1 MTRNAAVDR
10 ILHAVAP
17 GAGVDLRVLN
27 DLLSRRPRPE
37 VLLPLLADR
46 DPDTVRAGI
55 VFLGMYGS
63 LRECPLLALCLQHH
77 DLGVVQ
83 LAEYCLWAIWM
94 RSGSTEGN
102 RHLTEAVHAGRVG
115 NHEEVVRTLCA
126 LTALEPGFAE
136 AHFQLGLALAALDRP
151 DEAVR
156 AFRQTL
162 RLNPYHFAAAA
173 ALGHSQVALNNLQA
187 ALQAYRQAVRI
198 HPLLD
203 DIPQAI
209 DDLEVLVTR
218 GADGER

>member
-1 MTRNAAVDR
+1 VTRNAAVDR

-27 DLLSRRPRPE
+27 DLLANRPRPE

-46 DPDTVRAGI
+46 DPETVRAVI
-55 VFLGMYGS
+55 VFLGMFGS

-77 DLGVVQ
+77 DLAVVQ

-115 NHEEVVRTLCA
+115 NHEEAVRTLCA
-126 LTALEPGFAE
+126 LTALEPGFSE
-136 AHFQLGLALAALDRP
+136 AHFQLGLALAALERH

-156 AFRQTL
+156 AFRQSL

-173 ALGHSQVALNNLQA
+173 ALGHAHVALNNLHA

-198 HPLLD
+198 HPHLD

-209 DDLEVLVTR
+209 GDLEILTGR
-218 GADGER
+218 GATDQR